1 MAPATGLNSQCLC
14 IRTGAQNDL
23 ERVTKMAY
31 AQVALYGMNEKVGLL
46 SFPAEEGR
54 IDKPYSN
61 ETARIIDDEV
71 RNLPARHVFASVH
84 PYPWPH

>member
-1 MAPATGLNSQCLC
+1 
-14 IRTGAQNDL
+14 
-23 ERVTKMAY
+23 MAY
-31 AQVALYGMNEKVGLL
+31 AQVALYGMNKEVGLL

-71 RNLPARHVFASVH
+71 LTARTAPRSPRMWVLKQ
-84 PYPWPH
+84 PLLE

>member
-1 MAPATGLNSQCLC
+1 
-14 IRTGAQNDL
+14 
-23 ERVTKMAY
+23 MAY
-31 AQVALYGMNEKVGLL
+31 AQVALYGMNKKVGLL

-71 RNLPARHVFASVH
+71 STTPEARAQRKLNSYLSLVGHDILKFS
-84 PYPWPH
+84 